1 MKSLKRD
8 QTIPVLTAAP
18 AALTVEPDEIFLLE
32 CAGPMDKRYEAEK
45 RGVPPYAP
53 AGNVV
58 TGPVHVSGAAAGGA
72 VAVEIMSLAP
82 AGMGL
87 VGRPGG
93 LHEMPTDGVMVRF
106 NEKLEFPYDPMLGCL
121 GTAPAEGELDLSLCG
136 DCGGNMDVAD
146 VGPGATVFFPVF
158 HEGGLLG
165 AGDGHARQGDG
176 EIGGQGVEIA
186 LDAVLRCRP
195 VRKRLVDR
203 PYLVRGGRLMVIGWG
218 LTTDEAIVMANDD
231 MVKVLVD
238 HAGLAE
244 WEAHKL
250 IGIGGEMRLGQVV
263 CPTKTVR
270 AVVPM
275 SVFGGR
281 LPLFDE

>member
-1 MKSLKRD
+1 MKRLERH
-8 QTIPVLTAAP
+8 QTTPTLAAAEP
-18 AALTVEPDEIFLLE
+18 ALTVDPDELFMLE
-32 CAGPMDKRYEAEK
+32 CAGPMDKRYAAQKAGKKES
-45 RGVPPYAP
+45 GP

-58 TGPVHVSGAAAGGA
+58 TGPVHVSGAKPGGA
-72 VAVEIMSLAP
+72 LAVEIMSLAP

-106 NEKLEFPYDPMLGCL
+106 NERLEFPYDPMLGCL
-121 GTAPAEGELDLSLCG
+121 GVAPAEGELDLSLTG
-136 DCGGNMDVAD
+136 DSGGNMDVAD
-146 VGPGATVFFPVF
+146 VAPGATVFFPVS

-186 LDAVLRCRP
+186 LDAVMRCRP
-195 VRKRLVDR
+195 VAKRLIDR
-203 PYLVRGGRLMVIGWG
+203 PYLVRHGKLMVIGWG
-218 LTTDEAIVMANDD
+218 RTTDEAIVMANDD

-238 HAGLAE
+238 HAGMAE

-275 SVFGGR
+275 RVFGGK
-281 LPLFDE
+281 LPLFD